1 MKVMLLNDTASVPH
15 IGCQAVSDA
24 HARLLGAAG
33 HIVSRRFFLGELKR
47 FAMPDEE
54 AAIQAV
60 LRDEPLRD
68 EIEAC
73 DAVVV
78 NGEGTLHHGA
88 GTEYFAMLGAAQRL
102 GRATLIVNAVFE
114 AHKGW
119 QQVLSRLDDFC
130 VRDAASLECARQLG
144 LRCRL
149 QPDSILGAQFDE
161 PKFIDLRE
169 QIVVTDWHPVRDHDV
184 GATLRTILGAVEG
197 SVYFPMLHGIHAHLW
212 RGALA
217 AWSEAGC
224 IITARHHGVYLAVA
238 AGRPFVALPSNTRKI
253 EGLFQAAGVT
263 IPICTTTGEVE
274 AALGYAYE
282 HLVEY
287 ERLTS
292 YLRSFLPLQTFSA
305 LGRGTDETTP
315 QAEADRLRDQL
326 RGKSR
331 SDAPSYWGLGNG
343 AAAGLRSLG

>member
-1 MKVMLLNDTASVPH
+1 MRVMLLNDTASVPH

-33 HIVSRRFFLGELKR
+33 HIVLKRYFLGELRR
-47 FAMPDEE
+47 FAIPDEE

-60 LRDEPLRD
+60 LREEALRS

-73 DAVVV
+73 DVVMV

-88 GTEYFAMLGAAQRL
+88 GTECFAMLGAAQRL

-119 QQVLSRLDDFC
+119 QDVLSRLDDFC
-130 VRDAASLECARQLG
+130 VRDASSLECARQLG
-144 LRCRL
+144 LRARL
-149 QPDSILGAQFDE
+149 QPDSILAAQFDE
-161 PKFIDLRE
+161 PKFVDLRD
-169 QIVVTDWHPVRDHDV
+169 QIVVTDWHPARDDDV

-197 SVYFPMLHGIHAHLW
+197 AVYFPMLHGIHAHLW

-238 AGRPFVALPSNTRKI
+238 AGRPFVALPSNTKKI
-253 EGLFQAAGVT
+253 EGLFQAAGVN
-263 IPICTTTGEVE
+263 IPLCITTGEVE

-282 HLVEY
+282 NIGEY
-287 ERLTS
+287 EKLTA
-292 YLRSFLPLQTFSA
+292 YLGSFLPLQTFSA
-305 LGRGTDETTP
+305 LGPGADATSP
-315 QAEADRLRDQL
+315 QEEIGRLQDQL
-326 RGKSR
+326 RGKTR
-331 SDAPSYWGLGNG
+331 SEAPSFWGLGNG
-343 AAAGLRSLG
+343 SPAGLRPLG

>member
-1 MKVMLLNDTASVPH
+1 MRVMLLNDTASVPH

-33 HIVSRRFFLGELKR
+33 HIVSTRYFVGELAR
-47 FAMPDEE
+47 FALPDEE

-60 LRDEPLRD
+60 LGEAQLRAQ
-68 EIEAC
+68 IEAC
-73 DAVVV
+73 EAVVV

-88 GTEYFAMLGAAQRL
+88 GSEYFAVLGAAQRL

-114 AHKGW
+114 AHQGW

-130 VRDAASLECARQLG
+130 VRDAASASCAHRLG

-149 QPDSILGAQFDE
+149 QPDSILGAQFDA
-161 PKFIDLRE
+161 PKFIDLRD
-169 QIVVTDWHPVRDHDV
+169 QIVVTDWHPARDHDV

-217 AWSEAGC
+217 AWSEAAC

-238 AGRPFVALPSNTRKI
+238 AGRPFVALPSNTQKI
-253 EGLFQAAGVT
+253 EGLFQAAGVG
-263 IPICTTTGEVE
+263 IPLCTTTGEVE
-274 AALGYAYE
+274 AALGFAFE
-282 HLVEY
+282 HLAEY
-287 ERLTS
+287 EKLTA

-305 LGRGTDETTP
+305 LGQSVGETTA
-315 QAEADRLRDQL
+315 QAEVERLHAQL
-326 RGKSR
+326 QGRSR
-331 SDAPSYWGLGNG
+331 SAAPSYWGLGNG
-343 AAAGLRSLG
+343 SAAGLRSLG